1 LPVFGV
7 ATDEEERPMTIRSI
21 LAIADGGATTQA
33 TLETAVATAKRF
45 DAALDVL
52 HVMADV
58 NSVVPVIGEGMSGA
72 MVEQLMSAMG
82 QTIATRAA
90 RARDAY
96 RKACT
101 EPGAK
106 ISWRETTGREADV
119 VAAVGRLTDLIVI
132 GRPNGEAEA
141 PLAATLDA
149 ALFDTGR
156 PVLVASPTAARAIGG
171 RVALAWNGSAQ
182 AARVVASALPILEA
196 ADHVS
201 VLTVG
206 TIDSAATAQDLIAY
220 LARHDVRASHESVAA
235 GGASTGAVLL
245 AHAEQ
250 SRADLLVMGAYG
262 HSRLREMILGGATRD
277 VLSAATIPV
286 LMAH

>member
-1 LPVFGV
+1 
-7 ATDEEERPMTIRSI
+7 MTIRSI
-21 LAIADGGATTQA
+21 LAVADGGTTTQA
-33 TLETAVATAKRF
+33 TLETAVTAAKRF

-72 MVEQLMSAMG
+72 MVEQLMAAMA
-82 QTIATRAA
+82 QTIASRAA
-90 RARDAY
+90 RAREAY
-96 RKACT
+96 QKISAAG
-101 EPGAK
+101 GAK
-106 ISWRETTGREADV
+106 LSWREITGREADV
-119 VAAVGRLTDLIVI
+119 VAAAGRLTDLIVI
-132 GRPNGEAEA
+132 GRPSGEAEA

-156 PVLVASPTAARAIGG
+156 PVLVASPTAARVVAG

-182 AARVVASALPILEA
+182 AARVVAAALPILEV
-196 ADHVS
+196 ADHVT

-206 TIDSAATAQDLIAY
+206 TIDSVATAQDLIAY
-220 LARHDVRASHESVAA
+220 LGRHDVSASHESIPP
-235 GGASTGAVLL
+235 GGASTGATLL

-277 VLSAATIPV
+277 VLSAAGIPV

>member
-1 LPVFGV
+1 
-7 ATDEEERPMTIRSI
+7 MTIRNI
-21 LAIADGGATTQA
+21 LAVADGGTTTQA
-33 TLETAVATAKRF
+33 TLETAVVTAKRF
-45 DAALDVL
+45 GTALDVL

-72 MVEQLMSAMG
+72 MVEQLMSAMA
-82 QTIATRAA
+82 QTIASRAA
-90 RARDAY
+90 RAREAY
-96 RKACT
+96 KKACT
-101 EPGAK
+101 DAGVDAT
-106 ISWRETTGREADV
+106 WREVVGREADV
-119 VAAVGRLTDLIVI
+119 VASAGRLTDLIVI

-156 PVLVASPTAARAIGG
+156 PVLVAAPAAARTIAG

-182 AARVVASALPILEA
+182 AARVVASALPFLEIA
-196 ADHVS
+196 EHVT

-206 TIDSAATAQDLIAY
+206 TIDSAATAQNLIAY
-220 LARHDVRASHESVAA
+220 LGRHDVRASHEAVAPSS
-235 GGASTGAVLL
+235 ASTGAALL

-250 SRADLLVMGAYG
+250 SRADLLIMGAYG

-277 VLSAATIPV
+277 VLSAAGIPV
-286 LMAH
+286 VMAH

>member
-1 LPVFGV
+1 
-7 ATDEEERPMTIRSI
+7 MTIRSI
-21 LAIADGGATTQA
+21 LAVADGGATTQA
-33 TLETAVATAKRF
+33 TLETALLTAKRF
-45 DAALDVL
+45 DATLDVL
-52 HVMADV
+52 HVLADV

-72 MVEQLMSAMG
+72 MVEQLMAAMA
-82 QTIATRAA
+82 QTIATRAT
-90 RARDAY
+90 RAREAY
-96 RKACT
+96 QKLSAEAGGKA
-101 EPGAK
+101 A
-106 ISWRETTGREADV
+106 WRELTGREADV
-119 VAAVGRLTDLIVI
+119 IAAAGRLTDLIVI

-156 PVLVASPTAARAIGG
+156 PVLVAAPTTARAIAG
-171 RVALAWNGSAQ
+171 RAALAWNGSAQ
-182 AARVVASALPILEA
+182 AARVVAAALPILEA
-196 ADHVS
+196 AEHVT

-206 TIDSAATAQDLIAY
+206 AIDSPATAQDLVAY
-220 LARHDVRASHESVAA
+220 LGKHNVRASHESVPP
-235 GGASTGAVLL
+235 GGASTGATLL

-250 SRADLLVMGAYG
+250 TRADLLVMGAYG

>member
-1 LPVFGV
+1 
-7 ATDEEERPMTIRSI
+7 MTIRSI
-21 LAIADGGATTQA
+21 LAVADGGTTTQA
-33 TLETAVATAKRF
+33 TLETAVTAAKRF
-45 DAALDVL
+45 GAALDVL

-72 MVEQLMSAMG
+72 MVEQLMAAMA
-82 QTIATRAA
+82 QTISSRAA
-90 RARDAY
+90 RAREAYQKVSTAADA
-96 RKACT
+96 KL
-101 EPGAK
+101 
-106 ISWRETTGREADV
+106 SWREITGREADV
-119 VAAVGRLTDLIVI
+119 VAAAGRLTDLIVI
-132 GRPNGEAEA
+132 GRPSGEAEA

-156 PVLVASPTAARAIGG
+156 PVLVASPTAARVVAS

-182 AARVVASALPILEA
+182 AARVVAAALPILEM
-196 ADHVS
+196 ADHVT

-206 TIDSAATAQDLIAY
+206 TIDSVATAQDLIAY
-220 LARHDVRASHESVAA
+220 LGRHDVSASHDSIAS
-235 GGASTGAVLL
+235 GGASTGATLL

-277 VLSAATIPV
+277 VLSAAGIPV

>member
-1 LPVFGV
+1 
-7 ATDEEERPMTIRSI
+7 MTIRSI
-21 LAIADGGATTQA
+21 LAVADGGTTTQA
-33 TLETAVATAKRF
+33 TLETAVTAAKRF

-72 MVEQLMSAMG
+72 MVEQLMAAMA
-82 QTIATRAA
+82 QTIASRAA
-90 RARDAY
+90 RAREAY
-96 RKACT
+96 QKVSAAG
-101 EPGAK
+101 GAK
-106 ISWRETTGREADV
+106 LSWREITGREADV

-132 GRPNGEAEA
+132 GRPSGEAEA

-156 PVLVASPTAARAIGG
+156 PVLVASPTAARVMAG

-182 AARVVASALPILEA
+182 AARVVAAALPILEV
-196 ADHVS
+196 ADHVT

-206 TIDSAATAQDLIAY
+206 TIDSVATAQDLIAY
-220 LARHDVRASHESVAA
+220 LGRHNVSASHESIPP
-235 GGASTGAVLL
+235 GGASTGAALL

-250 SRADLLVMGAYG
+250 TRADLLVMGAYG

-277 VLSAATIPV
+277 VLSAAGIPV

>member
-1 LPVFGV
+1 
-7 ATDEEERPMTIRSI
+7 
-21 LAIADGGATTQA
+21 
-33 TLETAVATAKRF
+33 
-45 DAALDVL
+45 
-52 HVMADV
+52 
-58 NSVVPVIGEGMSGA
+58 VIGEGMSGA
-72 MVEQLMSAMG
+72 MVEQLMSAMA

-96 RKACT
+96 QKACADA
-101 EPGAK
+101 GGK

-156 PVLVASPTAARAIGG
+156 PVLVASPNAAHGVGG

-220 LARHDVRASHESVAA
+220 LGRHDVRASHEAVAA

-250 SRADLLVMGAYG
+250 TRADLLVMGAYG

>member
-1 LPVFGV
+1 
-7 ATDEEERPMTIRSI
+7 MTIRSI
-21 LAIADGGATTQA
+21 LAIADGGTTTQA
-33 TLETAVATAKRF
+33 TLETAVVTAKRF
-45 DAALDVL
+45 GTALDVL

-72 MVEQLMSAMG
+72 MVEQLMSAMA
-82 QTIATRAA
+82 QTIASRAA

-96 RKACT
+96 KKACSET
-101 EPGAK
+101 GADA
-106 ISWRETTGREADV
+106 SWREITGREADV
-119 VAAVGRLTDLIVI
+119 VAAAGRLTDLIVI

-156 PVLVASPTAARAIGG
+156 PVLVASPTAARTIAG

-182 AARVVASALPILEA
+182 AARVVGAALPFLESA
-196 ADHVS
+196 EHVT

-206 TIDSAATAQDLIAY
+206 TIDSVKDLIAY
-220 LARHDVRASHESVAA
+220 LGRHDVRASHEAIA
-235 GGASTGAVLL
+235 PGGASTGAALL

-250 SRADLLVMGAYG
+250 TRADLLIMGAYG

-277 VLSAATIPV
+277 VLSAAAIPV
-286 LMAH
+286 VMAH

>member
-1 LPVFGV
+1 
-7 ATDEEERPMTIRSI
+7 MTIRSI
-21 LAIADGGATTQA
+21 LAVADGGSTTQA
-33 TLETAVATAKRF
+33 TLETAVTAAKRF

-72 MVEQLMSAMG
+72 MVEQLMAAMA
-82 QTIATRAA
+82 QTIASRAA
-90 RARDAY
+90 RAREAY
-96 RKACT
+96 QKVSAAG
-101 EPGAK
+101 GAK
-106 ISWRETTGREADV
+106 LSWREITGREADV
-119 VAAVGRLTDLIVI
+119 VAAAGRLTDLIVI
-132 GRPNGEAEA
+132 GRPSGEAEA

-156 PVLVASPTAARAIGG
+156 PVLVASPTAARVMAG

-182 AARVVASALPILEA
+182 AARVVAAALPILEV
-196 ADHVS
+196 ADHVT

-206 TIDSAATAQDLIAY
+206 TIDSVATAQDLIAY
-220 LARHDVRASHESVAA
+220 LGRHKVSASHESIPQ
-235 GGASTGAVLL
+235 GGASTGAALL

-250 SRADLLVMGAYG
+250 TRADLLVMGAYG

-277 VLSAATIPV
+277 VLSAAGIPV

>member
-1 LPVFGV
+1 
-7 ATDEEERPMTIRSI
+7 MTIRSI

-45 DAALDVL
+45 EAALDVL

-96 RKACT
+96 QKVCT
-101 EPGAK
+101 ESGAK
-106 ISWRETTGREADV
+106 VSWRETTGREADV
-119 VAAVGRLTDLIVI
+119 VAAIGRLTDLIVI

-156 PVLVASPTAARAIGG
+156 PVLVASPTAAHAQAIGG

-220 LARHDVRASHESVAA
+220 LTRHGVRASHEAVTG
-235 GGASTGAVLL
+235 GGASTGAILL

>member
-1 LPVFGV
+1 
-7 ATDEEERPMTIRSI
+7 MTIRSI
-21 LAIADGGATTQA
+21 LAVADGGATTQA
-33 TLETAVATAKRF
+33 TLETAVTAAKKF

-72 MVEQLMSAMG
+72 MVEQLMAAMA

-96 RKACT
+96 QKVSA
-101 EPGAK
+101 GGSAK
-106 ISWRETTGREADV
+106 LSWREITGREADV
-119 VAAVGRLTDLIVI
+119 VAAAGRLTDLIVI
-132 GRPNGEAEA
+132 GRPSGEAEA

-156 PVLVASPTAARAIGG
+156 PVLVASPTAARVVAG

-182 AARVVASALPILEA
+182 AARVVASALPILEV
-196 ADHVS
+196 ADHVT

-206 TIDSAATAQDLIAY
+206 AIDTAATAQDLITY
-220 LARHDVRASHESVAA
+220 LGRHDVRASHESVPA
-235 GGASTGAVLL
+235 GGASTGATLL

-250 SRADLLVMGAYG
+250 SRSDLLVMGAYG

-277 VLSAATIPV
+277 VLSAAGIPV